1 MGLDRRVLDRIWSA
15 SPEPINLLEDT
26 VDKYYPCYGAIL
38 EVAVAPQIVPQG
50 IKVLFPA
57 DYPYFADFQPKK
69 RELYEMVT
77 ETGEKMS
84 RTLEQLNVKKGMTS
98 SQSHEV
104 YDETTVGVKAG
115 VSTATGIGP
124 TGEVSYQNKSGTKDI
139 SQQEQSNVNTTD
151 NSREMRENL
160 SHTTNFTQMY
170 SEFNSYHLGTN
181 RGVFFML
188 PRPHLVQAEEKTLVT
203 GPRQLEGIQEVFLVV
218 MRPKKIP
225 SIQVKG
231 YLETAHVYKKEET
244 RMPSPK
250 PNEVTFHLD
259 PNTPDAKV
267 LPKEPF
273 GIHWEVHAYGDVT
286 WT

>member
-1 MGLDRRVLDRIWSA
+1 
-15 SPEPINLLEDT
+15 
-26 VDKYYPCYGAIL
+26 
-38 EVAVAPQIVPQG
+38 
-50 IKVLFPA
+50 
-57 DYPYFADFQPKK
+57 
-69 RELYEMVT
+69 
-77 ETGEKMS
+77 
-84 RTLEQLNVKKGMTS
+84 
-98 SQSHEV
+98 
-104 YDETTVGVKAG
+104 
-115 VSTATGIGP
+115 
-124 TGEVSYQNKSGTKDI
+124 
-139 SQQEQSNVNTTD
+139 
-151 NSREMRENL
+151 
-160 SHTTNFTQMY
+160 
-170 SEFNSYHLGTN
+170 
-181 RGVFFML
+181 ML

-273 GIHWEVHAYGDVT
+273 GIHWEVHAYGDVSLDIIEQGESLDAT
-286 WT
+286 PYQKEFIFPQEPEGTVIALDYKREGVHKGHEYVRGS

>member
-1 MGLDRRVLDRIWSA
+1 MMDKKVCDRKFPFRWRSSLSIFHYEPPVEQQSVEGMTVSYLKVSCTITGYQVDGKEVGLDRRVLDRIWSA

-170 SEFNSYHLGTN
+170 SEFNSYHL
-181 RGVFFML
+181 RVL
-188 PRPHLVQAEEKTLVT
+188 
-203 GPRQLEGIQEVFLVV
+203 IEVYFLCFPVHILSK
-218 MRPKKIP
+218 PKK
-225 SIQVKG
+225 K
-231 YLETAHVYKKEET
+231 
-244 RMPSPK
+244 R
-250 PNEVTFHLD
+250 
-259 PNTPDAKV
+259 
-267 LPKEPF
+267 
-273 GIHWEVHAYGDVT
+273 
-286 WT
+286 